1 MSENRVLPFGRD
13 IAEMEQNLSRLKGG
27 PPSGT
32 SGGMTD
38 DWKTDVERQLVQLHG
53 DVRNL
58 LYGLVGGFL
67 LLAGAGWVAYD
78 KLNDQMTGFRAELST
93 TRIEQVKAIGEVQ
106 TRNAEINGK
115 IDVLL
120 ERKKTAD

>member
-1 MSENRVLPFGRD
+1 MNDDRIIPFGRD
-13 IAEMEQNLSRLKGG
+13 VDEMQRNLDSLKTGDGG
-27 PPSGT
+27 GT
-32 SGGMTD
+32 YDDMTG
-38 DWKTDVERQLVQLHG
+38 DWKTDVERQLAQLHG

-58 LYGLVGGFL
+58 LYGLVAGFL
-67 LLAGAGWVAYD
+67 LIAGAGWVAYD

-93 TRIEQVKAIGEVQ
+93 TRIDQVKAIGEVQ

-120 ERKKTAD
+120 ERKKVSD